1 MDVIQVSGGR
11 KSAVARVTLVKRGT
25 GKVFVNGK
33 SPEEYFKRKDLVIWA
48 LKPLEISEL
57 KDVVDVK
64 VRLDGGGLSGQA
76 GAMRY
81 ALAKALLKLDE
92 SLKEKFKKEGMLT
105 RDARKKERM
114 KYGKTKRRRSWQYTK
129 R

>member
-92 SLKEKFKKEGMLT
+92 SLKEKFKKKGMLT

>member
-1 MDVIQVSGGR
+1 MDIIQLSGGR
-11 KSAVARVTLVKRGT
+11 KSAVARVTLYRGGT
-25 GKVFVNGK
+25 GRIFINGR
-33 SPEEYFKRKDLVIWA
+33 SPDEYFKRKDLVIYA
-48 LKPLEISEL
+48 LQPLELSGL

-64 VRLDGGGLSGQA
+64 VRLDGGGLAGQA
-76 GAMRY
+76 GALRY
-81 ALAKALLKLDE
+81 ALAKALLRLNE
-92 SLKEKFKKEGMLT
+92 GLREIFKKEGMLT

>member
-1 MDVIQVSGGR
+1 MEVIQVSGGR
-11 KSAVARVTLVKRGT
+11 KASVARVTLYKGGMGRI
-25 GKVFVNGK
+25 FINGR
-33 SPEEYFKRKDLVIWA
+33 SPEEYFKRKDLVIYA
-48 LKPLEISEL
+48 LQPLELSGL
-57 KDVVDVK
+57 KEVLDVK

-76 GAMRY
+76 GALRY
-81 ALAKALLKLDE
+81 ALAKALLKLNE
-92 SLKEKFKKEGMLT
+92 GLKEIFKKEGMLT

>member
-1 MDVIQVSGGR
+1 MEVIQVSGGR
-11 KSAVARVTLVKRGT
+11 KTAVARVTLYKGGMGRI
-25 GKVFVNGK
+25 FINGR
-33 SPEEYFKRKDLVIWA
+33 SPEEYFKRKDLVIYA
-48 LKPLEISEL
+48 LQPLELSGL
-57 KDVVDVK
+57 KEVLDVK

-76 GAMRY
+76 GALRY
-81 ALAKALLKLDE
+81 ALAKALLKLNE
-92 SLKEKFKKEGMLT
+92 GLKEIFKKEGMLT

>member
-1 MDVIQVSGGR
+1 MEIIQTSGGR
-11 KSAVARVTLVKRGT
+11 KTAVARVTIYKGGT
-25 GKVFVNGK
+25 GRIFINGR
-33 SPEEYFKRKDLVIWA
+33 SPEEYFKRKDLVIYA
-48 LKPLEISEL
+48 LQPLELSNL
-57 KDVVDVK
+57 KDVLDIK

-76 GAMRY
+76 GALRY
-81 ALAKALLKLDE
+81 ALAKALVKINEDLRE
-92 SLKEKFKKEGMLT
+92 VFKKEGMLT

>member
-11 KSAVARVTLVKRGT
+11 KSAVARVTLIKRGT
-25 GKVFVNGK
+25 GRVFVNGK

-92 SLKEKFKKEGMLT
+92 SLREKFKEEGMLT

>member
-1 MDVIQVSGGR
+1 MEVIQVSGGR
-11 KSAVARVTLVKRGT
+11 KSAVARVTLIKRGT
-25 GKVFVNGK
+25 GRIFVNGK

-92 SLKEKFKKEGMLT
+92 GLKKKFKEEGMLT

>member
-1 MDVIQVSGGR
+1 MEVIQVSGGR
-11 KSAVARVTLVKRGT
+11 KAAVARVTLYKGGT
-25 GKVFVNGK
+25 GRIFINGR
-33 SPEEYFKRKDLVIWA
+33 SPEEYFKRKDLVIYA
-48 LKPLEISEL
+48 LQPLELSGL
-57 KDVVDVK
+57 KEVLDVK

-76 GAMRY
+76 GALRY
-81 ALAKALLKLDE
+81 ALAKALLKLNE
-92 SLKEKFKKEGMLT
+92 GLKEIFKKEGMLT